1 MLQLRGAVQALR
13 QDCHSLAGAVD
24 RLSAGADVGEV
35 LRALPPTLVQVRAGR
50 RPQLVMCLRSRYSGG
65 GRRGA

>member
-1 MLQLRGAVQALR
+1 MSCLLTAKTSPVPQDKLVLQLRGAVQALR

-35 LRALPPTLVQVRAGR
+35 LRGLPPTLIQVGCM
-50 RPQLVMCLRSRYSGG
+50 P
-65 GRRGA
+65 